1 MSNLVYRMG
10 VVDDLERVYSL
21 NKALFSEA
29 WSKASLLQVM
39 QSGFNL
45 FVCENDNELAGYL
58 LSQDVLD
65 EVHIMQ
71 VAVLPAYQRQG
82 IAKQLS
88 QMLLDDKAHQAMV
101 FLEVRLSNIAAQALY
116 VKLGFEKIGQRK
128 GYYVPKDKHADW
140 EDAVVMQLM
149 MN

>member
-1 MSNLVYRMG
+1 MKDESPTNN
-10 VVDDLERVYSL
+10 E
-21 NKALFSEA
+21 LFAEA
-29 WSKASLLQVM
+29 WSKASLLEVM
-39 QSGFNL
+39 QAGFNL
-45 FVCENDNELAGYL
+45 FICENDNELAGYL

-65 EVHIMQ
+65 EVNIMQ
-71 VAVLPAYQRQG
+71 VAVLPAYQRRG

-88 QMLLDDKAHQAMV
+88 QMLLDDKAHQTMI

-128 GYYVPKDKHADW
+128 NYYVPKDKHEGR

-149 MN
+149 IDQV